1 MGERI
6 NMGVI
11 QGAVTPM
18 TKSELIEYVGT
29 MDLTDVQKQRVWN
42 HWVTVQKI
50 RMAMVARERSG
61 DS

>member
-1 MGERI
+1 
-6 NMGVI
+6 MGVI